1 MIQNESHIGF
11 VAYTQDRKH
20 RKMPL
25 GIVSQSDKQKAIATH
40 YNKRIQEKLITIEDK
55 RFFSHL
61 GFDIISLS
69 RALYINIKSLKIK
82 QGGSTLTQQLARNL
96 LEDNSI
102 TLRRKIKEILYA
114 LSLERHHSKN
124 EILDLYLNNI
134 YWGQHLYGIRAAS
147 LYYFSKEPRLLSQ
160 QEQLFL
166 LTILRGPNY
175 YIKHHD
181 SCIKRYNL
189 LNQILFEKGI
199 INDNV
204 YKHNKTWKYQFEYN
218 KLSSIPPSI
227 VPYITES
234 INTQKSSILTSINH
248 DLQKYISTAVE
259 DSVYPISIVVLKDG
273 KIIGINSSYGIEHP
287 LTFRSNVGSTL
298 KPFLYTFYR
307 KNGIAIDETFNCQTI
322 TNDEIWAVKEA
333 VQPDTQNLTL
343 QEALFVSNNNTFI
356 NAANKVG
363 MPKVL
368 RFLADL
374 LNKNLANIHPSS
386 ILGATSDGVSL
397 FEITKLYAD
406 FFQKNDDPFK
416 NECRQILFQ
425 IAEKKLNIKNLFL
438 KTGTTNNSKEK
449 FAILGN
455 SKLVFGIMRHE
466 KCTNEYTKEGGFL
479 DFIKKF
485 FQKVPNPEMMYKW
498 I

>member
-1 MIQNESHIGF
+1 MLQNEEHIGF

-20 RKMPL
+20 RKMPF

-102 TLRRKIKEILYA
+102 TLRRKVKEILYA

-134 YWGQHLYGIRAAS
+134 YWGKHLYGIRAAS

-166 LTILRGPNY
+166 LTILRGPNF
-175 YIKHHD
+175 YIRRPD
-181 SCIKRYNL
+181 LCIKRYNL
-189 LNQILFEKGI
+189 LNNILFEKGVI
-199 INDNV
+199 DDNA
-204 YKHNKTWKYQFEYN
+204 YKSNKIWKYKFEYN

-234 INTQKSSILTSINH
+234 INIKKSSILTSINH
-248 DLQKYISTAVE
+248 NLQKYISAFVE
-259 DSVYPISIVVLKDG
+259 DSAYPISIVVIKDG
-273 KIIGINSSYGIEHP
+273 KIIGINSTYGLEYP
-287 LTFRSNVGSTL
+287 LTFRSNIGSTL
-298 KPFLYTFYR
+298 KPFIYAFLR
-307 KNGIAIDETFNCQTI
+307 KNGIPSDETFNCQAAAYDG
-322 TNDEIWAVKEA
+322 NWAVKEA
-333 VQPDTQNLTL
+333 EAPNAQNLTL
-343 QEALFVSNNNTFI
+343 QDALLVSNNNTFI
-356 NAANKVG
+356 NAANKIG
-363 MPKVL
+363 LSKVL

-374 LNKNLANIHPSS
+374 LNKEPNSIHPSS
-386 ILGATSDGVSL
+386 ILGATSDGISL

-406 FFQKNDDPFK
+406 FFQKNDDPFN
-416 NECRQILFQ
+416 NECKQLLYQ
-425 IAEKKLNIKNLFL
+425 IAEKKLGIRNLFL
-438 KTGTTNNSKEK
+438 KTGTTNHNKEK

-455 SKLVFGIMRHE
+455 EKLVFGIMRQEKYVHE
-466 KCTNEYTKEGGFL
+466 CSKEGGFL
-479 DFIKKF
+479 TTIKRF
-485 FQKVPNPEMMYKW
+485 FQQCPTSETMYTW